1 MDCRLRCSASSC
13 SHIHKSNSQTH
24 DFRPRVR
31 PASISLSTTRTPKA
45 PDLDPMATRKQEK
58 AAFERNQSILKALL
72 KEPGNKF
79 CSDCKKNAYPRWASW
94 NIGVFICIR
103 VLMELHRCSGIHRS
117 MGTHISRVKSIDLDS
132 WTNEQLQNMV
142 RWGNAKANKYWEAT
156 LEKGHQPL
164 DTKMENF
171 IRTKYELKRWCAPG
185 PVPDPDSISD
195 TERDDPAPERTTHTR
210 TSTVSTT
217 KKYANS
223 PSAISS
229 ESYKKT
235 PELIGSVTERP
246 ASAPPARAHSA
257 NNNTQHT
264 ASVKGSSTIR
274 LKSEPQ
280 PVSKPSDD
288 LLNLGFTAPSA
299 TSNGSAKVIPAGPS
313 QTANLRP
320 DLKSSILSLYSQPRP
335 QPVLPQGFSDG
346 FASPSATAEPKQPQ
360 ATTNN
365 SFDVF
370 GNTSG
375 NNLTHSLGDLSI
387 SATPS
392 STTAATTTPSA
403 SVSTPAADPFA
414 SLVTPNAWSTPSTA
428 TLSSMTL
435 PTPSSSSTRPIVTL
449 DADLDNEFGSF
460 SSAAFS
466 SAAFGP
472 SATSTT
478 ASSAPVDAFAS
489 LSSYANPSFANP
501 VDLFDGFGSAGT
513 ENTTRPAATSKKSE
527 DDVFSNVWD

>member
-1 MDCRLRCSASSC
+1 MDCRVRFGLTPRRPKRRCSASSC
-13 SHIHKSNSQTH
+13 SHIHNKSNTQTGDRLQAQSVTSQH
-24 DFRPRVR
+24 
-31 PASISLSTTRTPKA
+31 L
-45 PDLDPMATRKQEK
+45 LQEK
-58 AAFERNQSILKALL
+58 TAFERNQSILKALL

-142 RWGNAKANKYWEAT
+142 RWGNAKANKYWEAK

-195 TERDDPAPERTTHTR
+195 TERDDPAPERASHTR

-229 ESYKKT
+229 ESYKTT

-280 PVSKPSDD
+280 PASKPSDD
-288 LLNLGFTAPSA
+288 LLNLGFSAPPS
-299 TSNGSAKVIPAGPS
+299 TSSNGGARMIPAGPS

-335 QPVLPQGFSDG
+335 QPILPQGFSEG
-346 FASPSATAEPKQPQ
+346 FASPSATQPAEPKQPQ
-360 ATTNN
+360 MTTNN
-365 SFDVF
+365 SFDVL
-370 GNTSG
+370 GSTSG
-375 NNLTHSLGDLSI
+375 NDLTNSFGDLSI
-387 SATPS
+387 SAMPS
-392 STTAATTTPSA
+392 STTTATTTPSA

-414 SLVTPNAWSTPSTA
+414 SLVTPNAWSMPSTA

-435 PTPSSSSTRPIVTL
+435 PMPSSSSTRPIVTL

-460 SSAAFS
+460 SSAAF
-466 SAAFGP
+466 GP

-478 ASSAPVDAFAS
+478 SAPIDAFAS

-501 VDLFDGFGSAGT
+501 VDLFDGFGSTGT
-513 ENTTRPAATSKKSE
+513 ENTTRPPAATTKKSE

>member
-1 MDCRLRCSASSC
+1 MQHVVAATFINL
-13 SHIHKSNSQTH
+13 TP
-24 DFRPRVR
+24 RPRIPQSVACQHLLVYDTNYQKS
-31 PASISLSTTRTPKA
+31 PGS
-45 PDLDPMATRKQEK
+45 DPMATKKQEK

-72 KEPGNKF
+72 KEPGNKV

-94 NIGVFICIR
+94 NIGVFICI
-103 VLMELHRCSGIHRS
+103 RCSGIHRS

-142 RWGNAKANKYWEAT
+142 RWGNAKANKYWEAK

-195 TERDDPAPERTTHTR
+195 TERDDPEPERAMHTK

-246 ASAPPARAHSA
+246 ASAPPARGHSA

-280 PVSKPSDD
+280 PASKPSDD
-288 LLNLGFTAPSA
+288 LLNFRFNAPPST
-299 TSNGSAKVIPAGPS
+299 TSNGGAKAIPAGPS

-335 QPVLPQGFSDG
+335 QPILPRGFSDG
-346 FASPSATAEPKQPQ
+346 FASPSASQPAEPKQSQ
-360 ATTNN
+360 MTTNN
-365 SFDVF
+365 SFDAF
-370 GNTSG
+370 GSTSG
-375 NNLTHSLGDLSI
+375 DNFTNSFGDLSI
-387 SATPS
+387 SATPV
-392 STTAATTTPSA
+392 STTTAITTPSA
-403 SVSTPAADPFA
+403 SVSTPSADPFA

-428 TLSSMTL
+428 TLSSMAL
-435 PTPSSSSTRPIVTL
+435 PTPSSSSSRPIVTL

-460 SSAAFS
+460 SSAAF
-466 SAAFGP
+466 GP

-478 ASSAPVDAFAS
+478 SAPIDSFAS
-489 LSSYANPSFANP
+489 LSNYANPSFANP
-501 VDLFDGFGSAGT
+501 VDLFDGFGSTGT
-513 ENTTRPAATSKKSE
+513 ENTPRPAATAKKSE

>member
-1 MDCRLRCSASSC
+1 
-13 SHIHKSNSQTH
+13 
-24 DFRPRVR
+24 
-31 PASISLSTTRTPKA
+31 
-45 PDLDPMATRKQEK
+45 MATKRQDK
-58 AAFERNQSILKALL
+58 AAFEKNQSILKALL

-94 NIGVFICIR
+94 NIGVFICI
-103 VLMELHRCSGIHRS
+103 RCSGIHRS

-142 RWGNAKANKYWEAT
+142 RWGNAKANKYWEAK

-171 IRTKYELKRWCAPG
+171 IRTKYDLKRWCAPG

-195 TERDDPAPERTTHTR
+195 TERDDPAPEPMTHTR
-210 TSTVSTT
+210 TSTVSST

-246 ASAPPARAHSA
+246 ASAPPARFHSA

-264 ASVKGSSTIR
+264 TSVKGSSTIR
-274 LKSEPQ
+274 LKPEPQ
-280 PVSKPSDD
+280 PAPKPSDD
-288 LLNLGFTAPSA
+288 LLSLGSV
-299 TSNGSAKVIPAGPS
+299 GSAILATTTTTPTTMTTTTTTNGGAKAIPAGPS

-320 DLKSSILSLYSQPRP
+320 DLKSSILSLYSQSRS
-335 QPVLPQGFSDG
+335 QPVVPQSFSAG
-346 FASPSATAEPKQPQ
+346 VANPPPSQLIEQQQPQ
-360 ATTNN
+360 KQMMRNN
-365 SFDVF
+365 SVDAF
-370 GNTSG
+370 GSTNGSD
-375 NNLTHSLGDLSI
+375 LTNSFADLSV

-392 STTAATTTPSA
+392 STTAATASTPST
-403 SVSTPAADPFA
+403 STPAADPFA
-414 SLVTPNAWSTPSTA
+414 SLVTPNAWSTPSGA
-428 TLSSMTL
+428 ALSSMTL
-435 PTPSSSSTRPIVTL
+435 PSASSTLSRPIVTL

-460 SSAAFS
+460 SSAAF
-466 SAAFGP
+466 GP

-478 ASSAPVDAFAS
+478 SSAATVDAFAS
-489 LSSYANPSFANP
+489 LSGFANPSFANP
-501 VDLFDGFGSAGT
+501 VELFDGFGNGAT
-513 ENTTRPAATSKKSE
+513 DTTTRPAAITKKSE